1 MFTKKRKLRIPECG
15 VIKLKTDKYEYDLLN
30 HGTHRLRNDL
40 DVVSNPEIRKE
51 MFILMTLLP
60 MLHKLIEEG
69 EFLKYADKIFHSLYR
84 IFDDESWG
92 QKDFFN
98 KNDFVI
104 TEEFQIIPK
113 DTEFFNVLIDLM
125 SQRMDTVTLSKEYPV
140 KDLYQAIL
148 DGKFENSYRS
158 LITLDILIESGIMYP
173 LYYAENGELPDE
185 LFYEMKK
192 SLTMKQLDVREKL
205 DKKYK
210 KVD

>member
-1 MFTKKRKLRIPECG
+1 MFTKKRKLRVPEHG
-15 VIKLKTDKYEYDLLN
+15 VIKLKTDKYEYELLKQ
-30 HGTHRLRNDL
+30 GTHRLRNNL
-40 DVVSNPEIRKE
+40 DVVSNPEVRKE
-51 MFILMTLLP
+51 MFILMTLFP

-69 EFLKYADKIFHSLYR
+69 EFLKYADKIFHSLYS

-92 QKDFFN
+92 KKDFFN

-104 TEEFQIIPK
+104 TEKFQIMPK

-125 SQRMDTVTLSKEYPV
+125 SQRMDTITLSKEYPV

-148 DGKFENSYRS
+148 DGKFEGSYRS

-192 SLTMKQLDVREKL
+192 ALTMKQLDVREKL